1 MVKQP
6 LFAMLLQKRKIR
18 FHSHVLPLLFLW
30 FFVQGCSYVSV
41 QDHVVGE
48 WAYNSVSGLTGSSD
62 WVLSPNDVLKMDS
75 NGQFSYDIIS
85 QGIHASG
92 TWSLKDESVLVFEYQ
107 NPDTVRYFKIRV
119 VTRNYLEFT
128 ENDAVFTF
136 LKSRDS

>member
-18 FHSHVLPLLFLW
+18 FYYQVLPLLFLW
-30 FFVQGCSYVSV
+30 LFVQGCSYVSV

-48 WAYNSVSGLTGSSD
+48 WVYNSVSGLPGSSD

-75 NGQFSYDIIS
+75 NGKFSYDIIS

-92 TWSLKDESVLVFEYQ
+92 TWSLNDESVLVFEYQ